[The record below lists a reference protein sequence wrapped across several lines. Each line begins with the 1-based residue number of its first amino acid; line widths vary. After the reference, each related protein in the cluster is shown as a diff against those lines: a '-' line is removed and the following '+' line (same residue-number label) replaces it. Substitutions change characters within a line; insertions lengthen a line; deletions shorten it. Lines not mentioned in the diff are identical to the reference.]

1 MKNNRE
7 SKQEHDNKSHLC
19 NFQIRKTLS
28 LSNFKF
34 QIMRLRLKKLVQ
46 NFKLLHSTKISNT
59 TQCAGRMVHLT
70 TSSEAPAPLS
80 LLPPLCGE
88 EPLVQI
94 FKLVKPLST
103 SGTNFQM
110 SKKIHFF
117 RFVAAERVGQVPN
130 KPHNF
135 FLFLTS

>member
-94 FKLVKPLST
+94 FKLVKPLVQFFKLGKHST
-103 SGTNFQM
+103 TPSEAPGPL
-110 SKKIHFF
+110 SLLLS
-117 RFVAAERVGQVPN
+117 VCGEVPLVQIF
-130 KPHNF
+130 K
-135 FLFLTS
+135 